1 MPENWWQYEICIVI
15 NDKSEDSTAKH
26 LTFDGLL
33 HYQFIIQFAGKR
45 IYKISEHLVKL

>member
-26 LTFDGLL
+26 LSFDGLL
-33 HYQFIIQFAGKR
+33 YFITNLSFNL
-45 IYKISEHLVKL
+45 LVKEFLKSVNIW